1 MTRAK
6 LRRAPPPPPMPCIT
20 PEQAAW
26 IETHLLFQAWNQD
39 VHAET
44 WRLVYAEGKR
54 GAGPAEF
61 ARGALSLIAKGM
73 EPPPGVIVT
82 EDWIEE
88 PPRPRPT
95 SLTGLWR

>member
-1 MTRAK
+1 MTLPR
-6 LRRAPPPPPMPCIT
+6 LRRPPPPPPAEYIT
-20 PEQAAW
+20 PEQAEW
-26 IETHLLFQAWNQD
+26 VVTHLLFQAWNQD

-44 WRLVYAEGKR
+44 WRLVRAEGKR

-61 ARGALSLIAKGM
+61 AKGALSLIAKGV

-88 PPRPRPT
+88 PPRPRPA